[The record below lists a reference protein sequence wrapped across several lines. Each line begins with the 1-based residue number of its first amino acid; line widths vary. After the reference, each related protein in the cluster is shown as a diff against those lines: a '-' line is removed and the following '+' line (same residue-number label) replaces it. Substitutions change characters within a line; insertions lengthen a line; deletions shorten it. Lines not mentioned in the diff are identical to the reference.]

1 MKPSISLTGR
11 PSKWQGLR
19 WVSCMEDAGVL
30 ASVLGGGGGARAKCG
45 HPPSNNLFRAEG
57 RGTISLLALRE
68 SCEPRMP
75 L

>member
-30 ASVLGGGGGARAKCG
+30 ASVLGGGGLERSVGTLLVTTCSGLRG
-45 HPPSNNLFRAEG
+45 EEPSL
-57 RGTISLLALRE
+57 SWH
-68 SCEPRMP
+68 
-75 L
+75 